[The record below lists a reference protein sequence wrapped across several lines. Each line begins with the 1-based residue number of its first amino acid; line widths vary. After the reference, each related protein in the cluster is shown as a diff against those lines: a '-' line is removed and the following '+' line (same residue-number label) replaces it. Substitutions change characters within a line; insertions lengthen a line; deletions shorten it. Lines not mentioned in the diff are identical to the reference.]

1 MRNPFLFI
9 VFILFV
15 VPIHFAVAQQA
26 IGVNPVETP
35 HSVALKLFQEDHLAE
50 ACPLFRQWREQ
61 YRVGLDIHL
70 RQDQQEKVF
79 YALLC
84 GLRQAEPQAAQ
95 DALQFLAGSSLRVF
109 KDRLHAA
116 LADYYFRTGQW
127 ADCIDQY
134 SQAGITHFN
143 NPEIATAQFQQGY
156 AHFVLQHYK
165 EATGFFNSVRSL
177 PNGVYKTD
185 ATYYYALLLI
195 KERNWDEAL
204 LQLQLVEFDSIYG
217 SFAPYYIAQLL
228 LNKGQREEALSYVL
242 ERQQKTPA
250 PYHQKEL
257 QQLLGKIYFS
267 QEKYVQALEQLTAYA
282 TKVQTI
288 SREDTY
294 QIAYCQYQTAAWSS
308 AVSSLRSLSTQ
319 NDSLGQHAMFL
330 LGDVY
335 LKLGDLAA
343 ARSAFLFCSLNSS
356 HSQQRE
362 AARFFHAKLSYQL
375 GFFDEAL
382 SGLQSFMANYPNSSY
397 VAEAKELQLAVL
409 AATSNYKEA
418 LVLLDQLTVPS
429 ESARRLFVPVLYGR
443 AAELI
448 NDGELENAQALLDR
462 ALDNPYNQSLLAY
475 ILFWKG
481 ELAFRS
487 QRYQEAIDFLQQY
500 LQKGAPVLG
509 EVRPQHARYSLA
521 YAYLRLGRYEQAVP
535 NFKSVSGQVE
545 SNAGPLV
552 QDAVVREADC
562 LLMLKRYGPAVSL
575 YRKVIDFSWRE
586 ADYALYQLAAIAG
599 IKDPEEKIKLLQ
611 QFETSYPGSPLLTS
625 SWMAIADTYME
636 DERFALAKP
645 FLQKIIANEKSMQLL
660 PQAYLKLGIAHYN
673 SDNNAAAREQFTYV
687 LDRFS
692 NSEEAA
698 EALDGLKALYI
709 EEGRSAEFIDFVRSK
724 GLAISASSTDSL
736 RFASAEQLFTN
747 KLFDQANQA
756 LEQYL
761 ASQDRPAFVI
771 EAYTLLATIA
781 RSDKRSDRALLYYDS
796 VLALAPNR
804 FAEEAALQAS
814 RISFFEQKNYE
825 NAVRYYG
832 NLYQLTGVAASKL
845 EALRGLLRA
854 HYQLEQLDSAAK
866 WGTLL
871 LNEKGASSDDKALVA
886 LVTAKN
892 YSKQSKEDE
901 ARFSLRQVILLNKA
915 SLAAE
920 ARFEMAASLF
930 RQQQYGAAE
939 KAAFETI
946 NKSGSYADWVTRSY
960 LLLGDIYFAQ
970 KDFFNAKATYQSV
983 KDNADSEEYRK
994 AAAEKLEQVK
1004 QVESGKVSTPQKV
1017 SG

>member
-1 MRNPFLFI
+1 MRKPFLFFAFTLTVI
-9 VFILFV
+9 PL
-15 VPIHFAVAQQA
+15 HFAIAQQA
-26 IGVNPVETP
+26 IGVNPSET
-35 HSVALKLFQEDHLAE
+35 SQLVALQSFQEDHLGA
-50 ACPLFRQWREQ
+50 ACPVFRQWREQ
-61 YRVGLDIHL
+61 YRGGLDVHL
-70 RQDQQEKVF
+70 RQEQQEVIF

-84 GLRQAEPQAAQ
+84 GLRQAEPQAAK
-95 DALQFLAGSSLRVF
+95 DALQFLAGAPLRVF
-109 KDRLHAA
+109 QDRLHAA

-134 SQAGITHFN
+134 TQAGITHFN
-143 NPEIATAQFQQGY
+143 NQEIATAQFQQGY

-165 EATGFFNSVRSL
+165 EASAFFNSVRSL
-177 PNGVYKTD
+177 TQGVHKSD

-195 KERNWDEAL
+195 KERNWEEAL
-204 LQLQLVEFDSIYG
+204 LQLRLVEFDSTYG
-217 SFAPYYIAQLL
+217 PYAPYYIAQLL
-228 LNKGQREEALSYVL
+228 LSKGQREEALSYVL
-242 ERQQKTPA
+242 ARQQQLPV
-250 PYHQKEL
+250 PYHKKEL

-267 QEKYVQALEQLTAYA
+267 QGNYEQALAQLSAYA
-282 TKVQTI
+282 DNNQVL

-294 QIAYCQYQTAAWSS
+294 QIAYSQYQTGAWSS
-308 AVSSLRSLSTQ
+308 AVAPLRSLSNQ
-319 NDSLGQHAMFL
+319 NDSLGQHALFL

-382 SGLQSFMANYPNSSY
+382 SGLQSFMANYPNSLY
-397 VAEAKELQLAVL
+397 VSEAKELQLAVL

-418 LVLLDQLTVPS
+418 LLVLDQLTVPS
-429 ESARRLFVPVLYGR
+429 ESTRRLFAPVLYGR

-448 NDGELENAQALLDR
+448 NDGEFDNAQPLLDR
-462 ALDNPYNQSLLAY
+462 ALDDPYNQSLLAY
-475 ILFWKG
+475 LLFWKG

-500 LQKGAPVLG
+500 LQKGAPVMG

-521 YAYLRLGRYEQAVP
+521 YAYLRLGRYEQALSD
-535 NFKSVSGQVE
+535 FRAVSGQVE

-562 LLMLKRYGPAVSL
+562 LLMLKRYGPAATL
-575 YRKVIDFSWRE
+575 YRKVIDYSWSE
-586 ADYALYQLAAIAG
+586 ADYALYQLAAITG
-599 IKDPEEKIKLLQ
+599 IKEPDEKIRLLKRL
-611 QFETSYPGSPLLTS
+611 ETSYPGSSFLTA

-636 DERFALAKP
+636 DERFTLAKP
-645 FLQKIIANEKSMQLL
+645 FLEKIIANEKSRQLL
-660 PQAYLKLGIAHYN
+660 PQAYLKLGISHYN
-673 SDNNAAAREQFTYV
+673 SDNNAAAQEQFTYV
-687 LDRFS
+687 IDHFS

-698 EALDGLKALYI
+698 DALESLKTIYV
-709 EEGRSAEFIDFVRSK
+709 EEGRSAAFIDFVRSK
-724 GLAISASSTDSL
+724 GLSITASSADSL
-736 RFASAEQLFTN
+736 RFAAAEQLYTN
-747 KLFDQANQA
+747 KAFADAKQA

-761 ASQDRPAFVI
+761 ASADRPAFALD
-771 EAYTLLATIA
+771 AYVMLAA
-781 RSDKRSDRALLYYDS
+781 MALSNQLSDQALLYYDS

-804 FAEEAALQAS
+804 YAEEAALQAA
-814 RISFFEQKNYE
+814 RISFFEQKNYQ
-825 NAVRYYG
+825 NAIRYYG
-832 NLYQLTGVAASKL
+832 RLYELTGIAASKL

-854 HYQLEQLDSAAK
+854 HYQTEQLDSAAG

-886 LVTAKN
+886 LITAKR
-892 YSKQSKEDE
+892 YIRQSKEEE
-901 ARFSLRQVILLNKA
+901 ARFSLRQVIVLNKA

-930 RQQQYGAAE
+930 RQQQYEAAE

-946 NKSGSYADWVTRSY
+946 NKSGSYEDWVTRSY

-970 KDFFNAKATYQSV
+970 KDLFNAKATYQSV
-983 KDNADSEEYRK
+983 KDNASSEELRK
-994 AAAEKLEQVK
+994 VAAEKLEQV
-1004 QVESGKVSTPQKV
+1004 QQAESGKVTTPQKV
-1017 SG
+1017 NG